1 MATQKIKQAI
11 IESLDD
17 VKSNVIYV
25 DKLPDTG
32 IDGQMAVIEASN
44 QYWIFTVDK
53 WLQIQPSI
61 FAMTRTAD
69 DV

>member
-1 MATQKIKQAI
+1 MDTQKINQVI

-25 DKLPDTG
+25 NKLPDAG

-44 QYWIFTVDK
+44 EYWIFTVDK
-53 WLQIQPSI
+53 WIQIQPSL
-61 FAMTRTAD
+61 FAMTCTA
-69 DV
+69 